1 MHGVSSRALHRIILR
16 KLGAWETLQK
26 LVNTLNRCRGLIKQF
41 QRGSNFESIINDD
54 DSVIDFK
61 SSPIAQ
67 SPTHVLIFDQ
77 VNGRSRIRSFLCK
90 RISKDNLCITLDL
103 YYSLFNENISAHE
116 KYELSLFHT
125 ASVLLRQ
132 CYRGSLFPFELVV
145 WIAKKISSIE
155 CVVQA
160 GLSSTNDT
168 WVLNEDHI
176 HQAVFKHGV
185 RYDTIVVCVSINR
198 EMVCSRICRGGKR
211 PRSSLLR
218 MVDNDSIMQ
227 CFNFVDEIQSS
238 LGNCEP
244 VSSSVNSHSFKDCLE
259 RAGEFEQNENEY
271 VSQTIKMANLIDA
284 YDNTEFHPDEYPL
297 DNMTNTCSKCRGD
310 VESSVHC
317 CGMVR
322 TDEEGVDIIAS
333 LSFEKEFNLA
343 TCTEDYVSVSNLS
356 MSTTERKLF
365 FYAAAAA
372 AVGGGKDIKTLKNN
386 TLKDLTDTIESFMD
400 KKDSFRPA
408 NDTVRANKLRMCMSR
423 VDKPLK
429 KSNNEKGDLK
439 LVNHARVLCQ
449 LGESWISNYVPDQL
463 YTVDL
468 LDLKSNSSYIQRS
481 RDYQSFPRHMYNI
494 LTRST
499 LYKLQNFFESNRR
512 FTVDK
517 KKRKIALSVL
527 PSSPLLSE
535 WVVKAN
541 VKELLHQLSSIQYR
555 CRDGENFSQRCR
567 NNLCMD
573 ELYKLFDWQVY
584 EFEQTQSTATSI
596 LERNLHQKHKEAH
609 DTSSIA
615 HKLVGKDGEIET
627 LFPDPHYTVETHM
640 PLASTPRL
648 DLYFTLSELLTL
660 SLLLT
665 ACVEHTCKRDNEYCL
680 LSFKKRQI
688 CHAPVQ

>member
-1 MHGVSSRALHRIILR
+1 M
-16 KLGAWETLQK
+16 
-26 LVNTLNRCRGLIKQF
+26 
-41 QRGSNFESIINDD
+41 
-54 DSVIDFK
+54 
-61 SSPIAQ
+61 
-67 SPTHVLIFDQ
+67 
-77 VNGRSRIRSFLCK
+77 CK
-90 RISKDNLCITLDL
+90 RVSKDNLCITLDL
-103 YYSLFNENISAHE
+103 YYSLFDENISARE

-132 CYRGSLFPFELVV
+132 YYRGSLFPFELVV

-168 WVLNEDHI
+168 WVLNEDHTPI

-198 EMVCSRICRGGKR
+198 EMVCSRICRAGKR

-218 MVDNDSIMQ
+218 MVDDDSIMQ

-244 VSSSVNSHSFKDCLE
+244 VLSSVNSHSFKDCLE

-284 YDNTEFHPDEYPL
+284 LTCDNTELHPDEYPL

-322 TDEEGVDIIAS
+322 TDEEGVDIIGS

-343 TCTEDYVSVSNLS
+343 MCTEDYVSVSNLS

-365 FYAAAAA
+365 FYAVTTTTA

-386 TLKDLTDTIESFMD
+386 ALKDLTDTIESFMD

-468 LDLKSNSSYIQRS
+468 LDLKSNSSYIQ
-481 RDYQSFPRHMYNI
+481 
-494 LTRST
+494 
-499 LYKLQNFFESNRR
+499 
-512 FTVDK
+512 
-517 KKRKIALSVL
+517 
-527 PSSPLLSE
+527 
-535 WVVKAN
+535 
-541 VKELLHQLSSIQYR
+541 
-555 CRDGENFSQRCR
+555 
-567 NNLCMD
+567 
-573 ELYKLFDWQVY
+573 
-584 EFEQTQSTATSI
+584 
-596 LERNLHQKHKEAH
+596 
-609 DTSSIA
+609 
-615 HKLVGKDGEIET
+615 
-627 LFPDPHYTVETHM
+627 
-640 PLASTPRL
+640 
-648 DLYFTLSELLTL
+648 
-660 SLLLT
+660 
-665 ACVEHTCKRDNEYCL
+665 
-680 LSFKKRQI
+680 
-688 CHAPVQ
+688 

>member
-1 MHGVSSRALHRIILR
+1 MIRHFSNLRFFVSFFVGDSATGETVVRGVSSRALHRIILR

-54 DSVIDFK
+54 DSVDFK

-77 VNGRSRIRSFLCK
+77 VDGRSRIRSFLCK

-103 YYSLFNENISAHE
+103 YYSLFDENISAHE

-132 CYRGSLFPFELVV
+132 CYRGSLFPFELIV

-176 HQAVFKHGV
+176 PIHQAVFKHGV

-198 EMVCSRICRGGKR
+198 EMVCSRICRAGKR

-218 MVDNDSIMQ
+218 MVDDDSIMQ

-244 VSSSVNSHSFKDCLE
+244 VSSVNSHSFKDCLE
-259 RAGEFEQNENEY
+259 WAGEFEQNENEY

-284 YDNTEFHPDEYPL
+284 LTCVNTEFHPNDDEYPL

-317 CGMVR
+317 CGMVH

-365 FYAAAAA
+365 FYAVTAAAA

-386 TLKDLTDTIESFMD
+386 ALKDLTDTIESFMD

-423 VDKPLK
+423 INKPLK
-429 KSNNEKGDLK
+429 NP
-439 LVNHARVLCQ
+439 
-449 LGESWISNYVPDQL
+449 I
-463 YTVDL
+463 T
-468 LDLKSNSSYIQRS
+468 
-481 RDYQSFPRHMYNI
+481 
-494 LTRST
+494 
-499 LYKLQNFFESNRR
+499 
-512 FTVDK
+512 K
-517 KKRKIALSVL
+517 K
-527 PSSPLLSE
+527 
-535 WVVKAN
+535 
-541 VKELLHQLSSIQYR
+541 
-555 CRDGENFSQRCR
+555 
-567 NNLCMD
+567 
-573 ELYKLFDWQVY
+573 
-584 EFEQTQSTATSI
+584 
-596 LERNLHQKHKEAH
+596 
-609 DTSSIA
+609 
-615 HKLVGKDGEIET
+615 ET
-627 LFPDPHYTVETHM
+627 
-640 PLASTPRL
+640 
-648 DLYFTLSELLTL
+648 
-660 SLLLT
+660 
-665 ACVEHTCKRDNEYCL
+665 
-680 LSFKKRQI
+680 
-688 CHAPVQ
+688 